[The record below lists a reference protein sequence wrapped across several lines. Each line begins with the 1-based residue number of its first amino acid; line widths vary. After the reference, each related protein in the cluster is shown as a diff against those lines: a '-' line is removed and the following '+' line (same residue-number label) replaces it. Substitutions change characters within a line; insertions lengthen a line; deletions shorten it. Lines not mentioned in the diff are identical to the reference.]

1 MSGEPRRVSGARPD
15 RWPCFGVMALAVA
28 AMGILGGIAL
38 AFFYAPTLEE
48 AHASVAALGGRLLRS
63 SHHWCG
69 TLALVL
75 CALHGLRLFWHG
87 CHRPPRHLLWLCGVG
102 IFLTL
107 LGFAYTGYL
116 LAGDERAVTGMEVMA
131 GIAGSIPLLG
141 AHLRA
146 WILGGDVV
154 SSATLVRLYAVHVHL
169 LPILLVAFTGGF
181 LLLRARLGPA
191 TRHDERAPPAPEAR
205 EPSLARDAYAAIA
218 ACAAALLLG
227 LLFPPA
233 LGPAPDPSFATAP
246 DARPEWFFL
255 WINQL
260 LRDWPGG
267 AFLPAVVVPSV
278 VLAAVA
284 LLPWIGKGRSPHLRK
299 FEVFAVAA
307 LAVWMWHLT
316 YKALGQESAEAQ
328 SPTVPAGMEGG
339 DWEERAQV
347 VMLKFKCAGCHR
359 IDGDEGGGESG
370 PPLDR
375 QGFADLYTE
384 LYFRRKVADP
394 IAFWDATGMRYSPA
408 RLKPTQEELETL
420 VRWFYAGVPEA
431 PK

>member
-1 MSGEPRRVSGARPD
+1 MTDRPRRVPGPNPD
-15 RWPCFGVMALAVA
+15 RWPCFGIMALAVA
-28 AMGILGGIAL
+28 AMGLLGGLLL

-87 CHRPPRHLLWLCGVG
+87 CHRPPRHLLWLCGLG

-116 LAGDERAVTGMEVMA
+116 LAGDERALTGIQVMA
-131 GIAGSIPLLG
+131 GVAGSIPLLG
-141 AHLRA
+141 APLRA

-154 SSATLVRLYAVHVHL
+154 SSATLVRLYAVHAHL
-169 LPILLVAFTGGF
+169 LPLALFGFTAGF

-191 TRHDERAPPAPEAR
+191 GPYDERAPPTPEAR
-205 EPSLARDAYAAIA
+205 ERSLARDSYAAIA

-227 LLFPPA
+227 LLLPA
-233 LGPAPDPSFATAP
+233 QLGPAPDPSFATSP

-260 LRDWPGG
+260 LREWPGG
-267 AFLPAVVVPSV
+267 AFLPAVLLPTVL
-278 VLAAVA
+278 LAAAA
-284 LLPWIGKGRSPHLRK
+284 LLPWIGRGRSPHTRK
-299 FEVFAVAA
+299 LEVLAVA
-307 LAVWMWHLT
+307 LVVSWMGHLT
-316 YKALGQESAEAQ
+316 YKALAQEPAEPAA
-328 SPTVPAGMEGG
+328 PDLPAGLEDG
-339 DWEERAQV
+339 DLEERARE
-347 VMLKFKCAGCHR
+347 VMLRFKCAGCHI
-359 IDGDEGGGESG
+359 IDGEEGGGESG

-375 QGFADLYTE
+375 EGFAELYTE
-384 LYFRRKVADP
+384 HYFRKKVADP

-408 RLKPTQEELETL
+408 RLKPTPEELETL
-420 VRWFYAGVPEA
+420 ARWFYAGEPEA
-431 PK
+431 PR